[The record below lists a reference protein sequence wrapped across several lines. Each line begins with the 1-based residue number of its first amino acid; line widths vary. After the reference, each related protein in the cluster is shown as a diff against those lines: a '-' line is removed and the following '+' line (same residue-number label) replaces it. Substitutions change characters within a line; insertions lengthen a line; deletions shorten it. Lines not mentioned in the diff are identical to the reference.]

1 MTEFVPK
8 KTLVPI
14 PTIAQ
19 PSTTGAKINGF
30 FFCGGQIFA
39 KFLPENYNFYICE
52 GFFMGKMA
60 PNSPDFK
67 IFSPICQIFVISS
80 SIR

>member
-1 MTEFVPK
+1 MREFVPN

-30 FFCGGQIFA
+30 FFVGG
-39 KFLPENYNFYICE
+39 KFLPNFFLKTTISTCV
-52 GFFMGKMA
+52 K
-60 PNSPDFK
+60 DFSWEK
-67 IFSPICQIFVISS
+67 WLQIHQISRFSPQFARFLS
-80 SIR
+80 

>member
-30 FFCGGQIFA
+30 FLFGANFC
-39 KFLPENYNFYICE
+39 
-52 GFFMGKMA
+52 
-60 PNSPDFK
+60 
-67 IFSPICQIFVISS
+67 
-80 SIR
+80 